1 MQQKQMLDSNKQH
14 VSKILDEYYNPRN
27 LNEKTYLQ
35 DLVEEEMRSKGL
47 DPLNKNDIQT
57 YWKSK
62 GVELNG

>member
-1 MQQKQMLDSNKQH
+1 VSQILNSNKE
-14 VSKILDEYYNPRN
+14 VVTKIIDEYYNPRN
-27 LNEKTYLQ
+27 LNEKAYLQ

-47 DPLNKNDIQT
+47 DPINKDDVQA

>member
-1 MQQKQMLDSNKQH
+1 MSQILNSNKE
-14 VSKILDEYYNPRN
+14 VVTKIIDEYYNPRN
-27 LNEKTYLQ
+27 LNEKAYLQ

-47 DPLNKNDIQT
+47 DPINKDDVQA

>member
-1 MQQKQMLDSNKQH
+1 VSQILNSNKE
-14 VSKILDEYYNPRN
+14 VVTKIIDEYYNPRN
-27 LNEKTYLQ
+27 LNEKAYLQ

-47 DPLNKNDIQT
+47 DPINRDDVQA